1 MVKLRAAATKR
12 QARPTTANPKEERQ
26 MKVGVPREV
35 IPGERRVA
43 LVPDTVSRLVED
55 GLEVLVQAGA
65 GDAAGFD
72 DAAYREAGATVT
84 DDATAVYTSDIVL
97 KVSPPGAGGDGN
109 EVGRLKQG
117 AAFIGFM
124 LPMTSPELVKGMAS
138 GGVTS
143 FSMELVPRITVAQRM
158 DALSSQATAAGYIA
172 ALEGA
177 QAVDSFF
184 PMLTTAA
191 GTIPPA
197 KVLVIGAGV
206 AGLQAIATA
215 KRLGARVKGF
225 DIRPAAA
232 EQVESLGAKFV
243 GLKVEEA
250 ETEGGYAKE
259 VTEEQQK
266 QEHELLHDLC
276 AEADV
281 VITTAQVPG
290 RKAPV
295 LITDD
300 IVNAMRPGSVVVDLA
315 AESGGNCSLTKA
327 GETVVHGGVKII
339 GKVNAASDLPRN
351 ASQMYSKNIAELLRH
366 LYDAEAKTLKVDFED
381 EITRECC
388 VTHDGKVVH
397 ERTRE
402 ALGVDA

>member
-1 MVKLRAAATKR
+1 
-12 QARPTTANPKEERQ
+12 

-43 LVPDTVSRLVED
+43 LVPDTVKRLVDE
-55 GLEVLVQAGA
+55 GLEVVIEAGA
-65 GDAAGFD
+65 GQPSGFP
-72 DAAYREAGATVT
+72 DAAYEEAGAAISA
-84 DDATAVYTSDIVL
+84 DPAAVFGSDVVV
-97 KVSPPGAGGDGN
+97 KVAPPEPGVDG
-109 EVGRLKQG
+109 EVGRLRKG
-117 AAFIGFM
+117 GAFIGFM
-124 LPMTSPELVKGMAS
+124 LPLTSPELVRAMAS
-138 GGVTS
+138 GGITS

-158 DALSSQATAAGYIA
+158 DALSSQATSAGYVA

-177 QAVDSFF
+177 LAVDSFF

-197 KVLVIGAGV
+197 NVLVIGAGV

-243 GLKVEEA
+243 GITLEEA
-250 ETEGGYAKE
+250 ETKGGYAKE
-259 VTEEQQK
+259 VTEDQQK
-266 QEHELLHDLC
+266 KEHELLHKLC
-276 AEADV
+276 AESDV

-290 RKAPV
+290 RQAPV
-295 LITDD
+295 LITRDM
-300 IVNAMRPGSVVVDLA
+300 VEAMRPGSVIVDLA
-315 AESGGNCSLTKA
+315 AESGGNCELTEP
-327 GETVVHGGVKII
+327 GERVTHDGVTVI
-339 GKVNAASDLPRN
+339 GKTHPASELPRN
-351 ASQMYSKNIAELLRH
+351 SSMMYSKNIYELLKH

-388 VTHDGKVVH
+388 VTHDGNVVH
-397 ERTRE
+397 ERVRE
-402 ALGVDA
+402 ATGA

>member
-1 MVKLRAAATKR
+1 
-12 QARPTTANPKEERQ
+12 
-26 MKVGVPREV
+26 MKVGVPRERV
-35 IPGERRVA
+35 AGERRVA
-43 LVPDTVSRLVED
+43 LVPDSVSKLVDE
-55 GLEVLVQAGA
+55 GLDVVVESGA
-65 GDAAGFD
+65 GREAGFAD
-72 DAAYREAGATVT
+72 TAYSEAGATVT
-84 DDATAVYTSDIVL
+84 DDAAQVYGADVVV
-97 KVSPPGAGGDGN
+97 KVSPPTTDGPEN

-117 AAFIGFM
+117 AGFMGFM
-124 LPMTSPELVKGMAS
+124 LPLTSPELVKGMAK

-158 DALSSQATAAGYIA
+158 DALSSQATSAGYIA
-172 ALEGA
+172 ALKGA
-177 QAVDSFF
+177 LEVDSFF

-191 GTIPPA
+191 GTIPPG

-243 GLKVEEA
+243 GVTMDEA
-250 ETEGGYAKE
+250 ETKGGYAKE

-266 QEHELLHDLC
+266 QEHELLTEIC
-276 AEADV
+276 AESDV

-295 LITDD
+295 LITKDM
-300 IVNAMRPGSVVVDLA
+300 VEGMRPGSAIVDLA
-315 AESGGNCSLTKA
+315 AESGGNCELTVA
-327 GETVVHGGVKII
+327 GEIVEHAGVKVI
-339 GKVNAASDLPRN
+339 GMVNPASELPRN
-351 ASQMYSKNIAELLRH
+351 SSQMYSKNTYELLKH
-366 LYDAEAKTLKVDFED
+366 LYDAESRELKVDFED

-402 ALGVDA
+402 SIGA

>member
-1 MVKLRAAATKR
+1 
-12 QARPTTANPKEERQ
+12 

-35 IPGERRVA
+35 LPGERRVA
-43 LVPDTVSRLVED
+43 LVPDTVSSLVED
-55 GLEVLVQAGA
+55 GLDVVIEAGA

-84 DDATAVYTSDIVL
+84 DDASAVFSSDVVL
-97 KVSPPGAGGDGN
+97 KVAPPETGGDG
-109 EVGRLKQG
+109 EVARLRKG

-124 LPMTSPELVKGMAS
+124 LPLTSPELVKELADR
-138 GGVTS
+138 GVTS

-158 DALSSQATAAGYIA
+158 DALSSQATAAGYVA

-177 QAVDSFF
+177 LAVDTFF

-191 GTIPPA
+191 GTIKPGN
-197 KVLVIGAGV
+197 VLVIGAGV

-243 GLKVEEA
+243 GPQFEES

-259 VTEEQQK
+259 VTQEQQE

-276 AEADV
+276 AEA
-281 VITTAQVPG
+281 
-290 RKAPV
+290 
-295 LITDD
+295 
-300 IVNAMRPGSVVVDLA
+300 
-315 AESGGNCSLTKA
+315 
-327 GETVVHGGVKII
+327 
-339 GKVNAASDLPRN
+339 
-351 ASQMYSKNIAELLRH
+351 
-366 LYDAEAKTLKVDFED
+366 
-381 EITRECC
+381 
-388 VTHDGKVVH
+388 
-397 ERTRE
+397 
-402 ALGVDA
+402 

>member
-1 MVKLRAAATKR
+1 
-12 QARPTTANPKEERQ
+12 

-35 IPGERRVA
+35 VPGERRVA
-43 LVPDTVSRLVED
+43 LVPDSVSRLVEE
-55 GLEVLVQAGA
+55 GLEVLVQSGA
-65 GDAAGFD
+65 GSAAGFD
-72 DAAYREAGATVT
+72 DGAYEEAGATVT
-84 DDATAVYTSDIVL
+84 DDAPAVFASDVVV
-97 KVSPPGAGGDGN
+97 KVAPPRTGGEEN
-109 EVGRLKQG
+109 EVARLRNG

-124 LPMTSPELVKGMAS
+124 QPLTSPELVKAMAGS
-138 GGVTS
+138 GVTS

-177 QAVDSFF
+177 LAVDTFF

-191 GTIPPA
+191 GTIPPS

-232 EQVESLGAKFV
+232 EQVESLGAQFV

-250 ETEGGYAKE
+250 ETKGGYAKE

-281 VITTAQVPG
+281 VITTAAVPG
-290 RKAPV
+290 RRAPE
-295 LITDD
+295 LITED
-300 IVNAMRPGSVVVDLA
+300 IVNAMRPGSVIVDLA

-327 GETVVHGGVKII
+327 GETVIHRGVKIN
-339 GKVNAASDLPRN
+339 GKLNAASELPRN
-351 ASQMYSKNIAELLRH
+351 ASQMYSKNVYELLKH
-366 LYDAEAKTLKVDFED
+366 LYDAESATLGVDFED

-388 VTHDGKVVH
+388 VTHQGKVVH

>member
-1 MVKLRAAATKR
+1 
-12 QARPTTANPKEERQ
+12 

-35 IPGERRVA
+35 VPGERRVA

-55 GLEVLVQAGA
+55 GMDVVIQAGA

-84 DDATAVYTSDIVL
+84 DDASAVFSSDVVL
-97 KVSPPGAGGDGN
+97 KVAPPKTGEDG
-109 EVGRLKQG
+109 EVAKLEKG

-124 LPMTSPELVKGMAS
+124 LPLTSPELVKGMADR
-138 GGVTS
+138 GVTS

-158 DALSSQATAAGYIA
+158 DALSSQATAAGYVA

-177 QAVDSFF
+177 LAVDTFF

-191 GTIPPA
+191 GTIKPGN
-197 KVLVIGAGV
+197 VLVIGAGV

-243 GLKVEEA
+243 GPQFE
-250 ETEGGYAKE
+250 ETETKGGYAKE
-259 VTEEQQK
+259 VTEEQKK

-290 RKAPV
+290 RQAPE
-295 LITDD
+295 LITED
-300 IVNAMRPGSVVVDLA
+300 IVHAMRPGSVVVDLA
-315 AESGGNCSLTKA
+315 AESGGNCSLTQP
-327 GETVVHGGVKII
+327 GETVVRNGVKII
-339 GKVNAASDLPRN
+339 GKVNAPSDLPRN
-351 ASQMYSKNIAELLRH
+351 ASQMYSKNLHELLKH
-366 LYDAEAKTLKVDFED
+366 LYDAEAKKLNVDFED

-388 VTHDGKVVH
+388 VTHDGSVVH

-402 ALGVDA
+402 ALGVGA